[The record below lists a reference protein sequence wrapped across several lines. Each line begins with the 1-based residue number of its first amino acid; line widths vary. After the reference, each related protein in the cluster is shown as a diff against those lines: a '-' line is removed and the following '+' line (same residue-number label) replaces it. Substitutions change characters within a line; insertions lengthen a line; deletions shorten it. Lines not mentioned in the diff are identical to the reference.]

1 MNNKNADY
9 GGVPVA
15 ASRQSLYQRFPI
27 DFLVER
33 NVHLGSGRVIFAE
46 GFPLDSSLGPQ
57 FKGPEDDKAL
67 TLSCYR

>member
-15 ASRQSLYQRFPI
+15 ASRQSLYQGFPI

-33 NVHLGSGRVIFAE
+33 NVWPRSGCVISADRIPLGFIVEAAIERSQR
-46 GFPLDSSLGPQ
+46 
-57 FKGPEDDKAL
+57 
-67 TLSCYR
+67 